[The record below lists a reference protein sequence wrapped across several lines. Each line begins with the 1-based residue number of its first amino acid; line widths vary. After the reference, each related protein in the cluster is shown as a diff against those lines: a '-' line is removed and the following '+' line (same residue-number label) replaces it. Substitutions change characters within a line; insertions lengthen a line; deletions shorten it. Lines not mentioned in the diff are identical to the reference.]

1 MKRRDFLM
9 ASGTVAGALLPAWAR
24 GQALPC
30 PPPAVSVAGGASAAY
45 SCGTTAPTVVSGTV
59 TLVGSNTLYDLI
71 AANPARFS
79 GWPTYALG
87 YATGGAYGAGTYVPG
102 YGAKGAYVVCMSSGD
117 SAPQVSDA
125 VIFDF
130 DSLTWKLQVNADGVP
145 NSLGTTWC
153 TSASGHPASTD
164 GGPYYEMAG
173 KPGVPHPGQLYR
185 LAVGVGSRFIRTL
198 GSYMGGDIKT
208 APYTHQY
215 DLATAR
221 YSRISGD
228 ATAALSYFNWAAEP
242 AALYDARA
250 NRIWVLVEEMGS
262 VNHLAYL
269 DLNDNTWKSSPTYPV
284 PPTTGATANWQHSL
298 LHDDGK
304 RRCILTFKAT
314 SYQGGTYP
322 NYARVLDLDNIS
334 AGWQNVTLSGP
345 TTQFQYPGAGPYT
358 ESHSVR
364 WAQYPV
370 DNCHYTFDGFGSQIS
385 KITPPASGI
394 TGTWTISLITPAS
407 GTLPAQ
413 MQGGGASEG
422 AAAYLSHYTRFM
434 YVPPLACFAWIAAGT
449 RKVALWKP

>member
-9 ASGTVAGALLPAWAR
+9 ASGGVAGVLIPVWAR
-24 GQALPC
+24 SQVLPC
-30 PPPAVSVAGGASAAY
+30 PPPAVAVNGGTPATL
-45 SCGTTAPTVVSGTV
+45 SCGTDAPAVKSGTV
-59 TLVGSNTLYDLI
+59 TLVGKNTLYDLI
-71 AANPARFS
+71 AANPSRLG
-79 GWPTYALG
+79 GWATYALG

-117 SAPQVSDA
+117 SAPQISDA

-130 DSLTWKLQVNADGVP
+130 DSLTWSLQVNADGVP

-153 TSASGHPASTD
+153 TNVTGRTPSTD

-208 APYTHQY
+208 TPYTHQY
-215 DLATAR
+215 DLSTAR

-228 ATAALSYFNWAAEP
+228 ATTALAYYNWAAEP

-250 NRIWVLVEEMGS
+250 NRIWVLVEEMAS

-269 DLNDNTWKSSPTYPV
+269 DLNDNTWKSSASFPY

-304 RRCILTFKAT
+304 RRCILTFKST
-314 SYQGGTYP
+314 KYQGATYP
-322 NYARVLDLDNIS
+322 NYARVLDLDNIT

-370 DNCHYTFDGFGSQIS
+370 DNCHYTFDGFNSQIS
-385 KITPPASGI
+385 KITPPASGV

-407 GTLPAQ
+407 GTLPVQ

-422 AAAYLSHYTRFM
+422 AAAYLSHYTRFF
-434 YVPPLACFAWIAAGT
+434 YVPPLGAFAWVAGGNQ
-449 RKVALWKP
+449 KVALWKP